1 MEKRIFLIIG
11 ALVCARMAFA
21 QPTLKQTIN
30 SNWEFHK
37 GDING
42 FPANR
47 SDTTQWEKISLP
59 HSWNTADV
67 TVDSP
72 AYYQGIGWYKKT
84 VYVPQSWQGKSAY
97 LYFEGANQVTEVYVN
112 GQLVGKH
119 IGGYTAFSFDI
130 GKMLHYCDGRDAMH
144 CVSASNEITVK
155 VDNSH
160 NESIPPLNAD
170 FTFFGGIYRDVY
182 LITANPVHFNM
193 DNNAGPG
200 VRIRTPMVSEAAA
213 DVTVESSIT
222 NTGPNKLKVLISSF
236 IEDADGN
243 LVKEAATSATLA
255 ANSSSFVNQLLNGI
269 AKPHLWSPDDPYLYK
284 VITKITGKDGTLL
297 DETTSPLGLRWFK
310 FDAATGFYLNGKP
323 LKLIGANRHQD
334 YPGMA
339 NAVPDAIHERDMQ
352 LLKGMGANFIR
363 ISHYPQDPSVLEA
376 CDRLGILA
384 SIEIPIVN
392 RITQSEEF
400 TQNCENMQREMIAQ
414 NFNHPCIIIWAYMNE
429 VLLQPRYKSK
439 SPEQL
444 AYFRDVATLAG
455 KLDSLTRSEDPSRYT
470 MISCHGDFER
480 YNNAGITKIPQIIGW
495 NLYYGW
501 YAPDFEGFG
510 KFLDRHHRELPDKP
524 LIVTEYGCDG
534 DTRLHSLNPQRF
546 DKTIEYETLYHKHY
560 LKEIMARPFV
570 AGAAMW
576 CLVDFNSYAR
586 IDASPHKNTKGVA
599 TDERVPKDVYYYYQA
614 NLLKQPFIKLGSR
627 NWALRGGV
635 ADENATCTQPV
646 EVYSNLDQVSLWLNG
661 KLLGTQPVRDKVAVF
676 NVPFNNGINN
686 LKASADKNGIVYED
700 FATIN
705 FKMQPVLLDSKTLP
719 FKELNVSLG
728 DTRFYAD
735 DKLQQVWLPEKPY
748 SPGSWGYIGGHI
760 FAMKDTNL
768 QKFGTNQNILGTDQD
783 PIYAT
788 QRVGLSDFKADVPDG
803 KYQVT
808 LLFAELLSAKERQ
821 ALVYNLNSATQKDE
835 ITNRSFDI
843 FINNQKVA
851 DALGDDNYLKPFRAF
866 SVRYTIDITA
876 GTGIDVKFAPVKS
889 ETILN
894 GIHVKRIF

>member
-1 MEKRIFLIIG
+1 MRKRIYIVMG
-11 ALVCARMAFA
+11 ALICAQLAFA
-21 QPTLKQTIN
+21 QPTHKQTIN

-37 GDING
+37 GDI
-42 FPANR
+42 ASVAKQR
-47 SDTTQWEKISLP
+47 HDSAKWEEISLP

-67 TVDSP
+67 TQDTG
-72 AYYQGIGWYKKT
+72 YYRGTGWYKKKI
-84 VYVPQSWQGKSAY
+84 YVPQTWRGKSIY

-112 GQLVGKH
+112 GQFAGEH

-130 GKMLHYCDGRDAMH
+130 GKLLKYDQT
-144 CVSASNEITVK
+144 STPNEITVK

-160 NESIPPLNAD
+160 NENIPPLNAD

-182 LITANPVHFNM
+182 LITTNPVHFNL
-193 DNNAGPG
+193 DNKAGPG
-200 VRIRTPMVSEAAA
+200 VRIKTPMVSDATA
-213 DVTVESSIT
+213 DVVVESAIS
-222 NTGPNKLKVLISSF
+222 NTGAGKLKIGVTSV
-236 IEDADGN
+236 IEDAGGN
-243 LVKEAATSATLA
+243 VVKEATTNTSVAV
-255 ANSSSFVNQLLNGI
+255 SSTGSVTQLLNGI
-269 AKPHLWSPDDPYLYK
+269 TNPHLWSPDDPYLYK
-284 VITKITGKDGTLL
+284 VVTTIKDKDGNIL

-323 LKLIGANRHQD
+323 LKLMGANRHQD

-339 NAVPDAIHERDMQ
+339 NAVPDAIHEHDMQ
-352 LLKGMGANFIR
+352 LLKDMGANFTR
-363 ISHYPQDPSVLEA
+363 ISHYPQDPAVLEA
-376 CDRLGILA
+376 CDRLGLLA

-392 RITQSEEF
+392 RITQSPEF

-429 VLLQPRYKSK
+429 VLLQPRYKSN
-439 SPEQL
+439 SAEQIN
-444 AYFRDVATLAG
+444 YFHDVAALAG
-455 KLDSLTRSEDPSRYT
+455 KLDSLTRHEDPSRYT
-470 MISCHGDFER
+470 MISCHGDFDR

-534 DTRLHSLNPQRF
+534 DTRLHSLDPQRF
-546 DKTIEYETLYHKHY
+546 DKTIEYQTIYHKHY
-560 LKEIMARPFV
+560 LKAMMDRHFV
-570 AGAAMW
+570 AGGAMW

-614 NLLKQPFIKLGSR
+614 NLLKKPFIKIGSR
-627 NWALRGGV
+627 NWVIRGGI
-635 ADENATCTQPV
+635 ADGNAQCIRAV
-646 EVYSNLDQVSLWLNG
+646 EVYSNLAEVSLWLNG
-661 KLLGTQPVRDKVAVF
+661 KLLDKQPVKDKVAVF
-676 NVPFNNGINN
+676 NVPFINGINN
-686 LKASADKNGIVYED
+686 LKASAVENGVVYED
-700 FATIN
+700 FAAIN
-705 FKMQPVLLDSKTLP
+705 FKMEPPSLKSNTLP
-719 FKELNVSLG
+719 FTELNVSLG

-768 QKFGTNQNILGTDQD
+768 QKFGTNQNILGTDYD

-808 LLFAELLSAKERQ
+808 LLFAELLSNVKSQ
-821 ALVYNLNSATQKDE
+821 SSVFNLNAATQKDDALAA
-835 ITNRSFDI
+835 RSFDV
-843 FINNQKVA
+843 FINGQRIA
-851 DALGDDNYLKPFRAF
+851 EALGDDNYLQPLRAF
-866 SVRYTIDITA
+866 SIRYTIDVTG
-876 GTGIDVKFAPVKS
+876 GTGIDISFKS
-889 ETILN
+889 IKGESILN
-894 GIHVKRIF
+894 GVQVKKVF